1 MRLWPASS
9 VLSVLSVSLQTAYRI
24 AAGTYHEKA
33 TQSAIHWKKAFKT
46 DLTGKVPADTWS
58 SEVEQLASTPAR
70 KLMYEQ
76 WDLIG
81 YCAISTLIR
90 VTMLM
95 TGLIDS
101 QSKHIAA
108 QQRF

>member
-1 MRLWPASS
+1 MES
-9 VLSVLSVSLQTAYRI
+9 VMHWNIAFRI
-24 AAGTYHEKA
+24 H
-33 TQSAIHWKKAFKT
+33 
-46 DLTGKVPADTWS
+46 LTGKVPADTWS